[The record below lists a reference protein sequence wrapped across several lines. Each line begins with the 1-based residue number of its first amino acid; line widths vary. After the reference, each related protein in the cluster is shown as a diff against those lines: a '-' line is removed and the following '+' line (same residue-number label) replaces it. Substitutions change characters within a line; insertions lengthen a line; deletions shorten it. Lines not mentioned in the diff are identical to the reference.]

1 MCLIV
6 FCVVLV
12 SNQWFCMVF
21 GRATDQTQ
29 SGCRLVP
36 HGIRMKDR
44 SQTGNQQY
52 SLLAFWVFWMLPLG
66 VLYESVTRPTAKES
80 NKVLGLELLERD
92 LERGKPLFRRKRGK
106 VRNLDGSGH
115 KGLADFSIFV
125 RPGKNPKMIPKLL
138 PVTVPSKKTGHVP
151 KSKSARLGGP

>member
-12 SNQWFCMVF
+12 SKQWFCMVF

-52 SLLAFWVFWMLPLG
+52 SLLVFWVFWMLSLG
-66 VLYESVTRPTAKES
+66 VSYESVTRPTPKKS

-115 KGLADFSIFV
+115 KGPADLHAPRSSICHFYTTFDWGQISTY
-125 RPGKNPKMIPKLL
+125 PC
-138 PVTVPSKKTGHVP
+138 TGRH
-151 KSKSARLGGP
+151 

>member
-1 MCLIV
+1 
-6 FCVVLV
+6 
-12 SNQWFCMVF
+12 MVF

-52 SLLAFWVFWMLPLG
+52 SLLAFWVFWMLSLG
-66 VLYESVTRPTAKES
+66 VSYESVTRPATKKS

-115 KGLADFSIFV
+115 KGLADYFYRVGGGLYKRKINQ
-125 RPGKNPKMIPKLL
+125 KNHAEAHTTP
-138 PVTVPSKKTGHVP
+138 
-151 KSKSARLGGP
+151 

>member
-1 MCLIV
+1 
-6 FCVVLV
+6 
-12 SNQWFCMVF
+12 MVF

-52 SLLAFWVFWMLPLG
+52 SLLAFWVFWMLSLG
-66 VLYESVTRPTAKES
+66 VSYESVTRPTTKKS

-115 KGLADFSIFV
+115 KGLADSLDSALESSFSQMLMSNRALTFRMNTMHVQSQALPAGSSDLSISLV
-125 RPGKNPKMIPKLL
+125 RAF
-138 PVTVPSKKTGHVP
+138 S
-151 KSKSARLGGP
+151 RLGA

>member
-1 MCLIV
+1 
-6 FCVVLV
+6 
-12 SNQWFCMVF
+12 MVF

-52 SLLAFWVFWMLPLG
+52 SLLAFCVFWMLSLG
-66 VLYESVTRPTAKES
+66 VSYESVTRPAAKKS

-92 LERGKPLFRRKRGK
+92 LERGKPFFRRKRGK

-115 KGLADFSIFV
+115 KGLEDRLSSRLRRWIYIALGAPILFFFLPMTYIFA
-125 RPGKNPKMIPKLL
+125 G
-138 PVTVPSKKTGHVP
+138 SYKTIAMCTITQTWGSMSCGCCV
-151 KSKSARLGGP
+151 L

>member
-1 MCLIV
+1 M

-21 GRATDQTQ
+21 GGATDQTQ

-52 SLLAFWVFWMLPLG
+52 SLLAFWVFWMLSLG
-66 VLYESVTRPTAKES
+66 VSYDSVTRPATKQS
-80 NKVLGLELLERD
+80 KKVLGLELLERD

-115 KGLADFSIFV
+115 KGLADLFTRATAAVATRSHRRRSSSEV
-125 RPGKNPKMIPKLL
+125 GR
-138 PVTVPSKKTGHVP
+138 
-151 KSKSARLGGP
+151 RR